1 MIRRL
6 LALCVA
12 LAALAPTLAG
22 SHCLRVGAGAGDTTP
37 AHPTHMAHGP
47 HAAAPSDDGNEVPQR
62 PVDHDGTPGDCPLAM
77 TCIAPAVPVASDR
90 VTVAIAAAHREN
102 VGLDTPERFS
112 RASLEPPPPRH
123 IA

>member
-6 LALCVA
+6 LSLYVA

-22 SHCLRVGAGAGDTTP
+22 SHCLRVGAADDEATP
-37 AHPTHMAHGP
+37 AAHADHLAHGP
-47 HAAAPSDDGNEVPQR
+47 HAAVPSTDRDPVPQ
-62 PVDHDGTPGDCPLAM
+62 PIHHEGTPGDCPLAM
-77 TCIAPAVPVASDR
+77 TCVAPAVPSASVR
-90 VTVAIAAAHREN
+90 MIPSLAAAHPES
-102 VGLDTPERFS
+102 GGAETPERFS